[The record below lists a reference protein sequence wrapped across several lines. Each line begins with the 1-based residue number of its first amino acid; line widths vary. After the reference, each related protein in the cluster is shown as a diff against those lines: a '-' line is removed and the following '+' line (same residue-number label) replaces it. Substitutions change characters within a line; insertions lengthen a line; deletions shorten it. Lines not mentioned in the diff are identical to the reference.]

1 MRFPRLPVVTVPKAA
16 LRRLVPLSILTGL
29 SLVGTVVSYGYG
41 WKPAQDD
48 LQMVEQGYHAAKQ
61 AQADLQ
67 QTHAQ
72 QLRARTAQRQ
82 LETEHQALPTRE
94 EFTALALA
102 LSELAKREQVKIP
115 GMGYDIQKRDG
126 TQPVKATIAFRA
138 TGDYAAIYRFVH
150 RVETAEH
157 YLVIE
162 SLDVAREHKRAMA
175 GTGVVVNIK
184 VATYLRHEAA

>member
-1 MRFPRLPVVTVPKAA
+1 MKFPSLPVVTLPKTA
-16 LRRLVPLSILTGL
+16 LRRLVPLSVLTGL
-29 SLVGTVVSYGYG
+29 SLLGTVVSYGYG
-41 WKPAQDD
+41 MKPAQDH
-48 LQMVEQGYHAAKQ
+48 LQMAEHAYQSAKQ
-61 AQADLQ
+61 AQAALQ

-72 QLRARTAQRQ
+72 QVRARTAQRQ
-82 LETEHQALPTRE
+82 LETERHALPTRQ

-115 GMGYDIQKRDG
+115 GMSYDIQKRDG
-126 TQPVKATIAFRA
+126 MQPVKATIAFRA

-150 RVETAEH
+150 RMETAEH

-162 SLDVAREHKRAMA
+162 SLDVAREQKRTMA
-175 GTGVVVNIK
+175 GTGVVVNIT

>member
-1 MRFPRLPVVTVPKAA
+1 MRFPSLPVVSLPKAG
-16 LRRLVPLSILTGL
+16 LRRLVPLTVLTSLSI
-29 SLVGTVVSYGYG
+29 VVMVLSYGYG
-41 WKPAQDD
+41 MKPAQAH
-48 LQMVEQGYHAAKQ
+48 LQMAEQAYHSAKQ

-72 QLRARTAQRQ
+72 QVLARTAQRQ
-82 LETEHQALPTRE
+82 LETERQVLPTRD
-94 EFTALALA
+94 EFTSLALA

-115 GMGYDIQKRDG
+115 GMAYDIQKQEG
-126 TQPVKATIAFRA
+126 AQAVKATITFRA

-150 RVETAEH
+150 RVETAER

-162 SLDVAREHKRAMA
+162 SLDVAREQKRATA
-175 GTGVVVNIK
+175 VTGVVVNIK